1 MDIAGLQ
8 KMTLLDFPGRVACTV
23 FTQGCNFRCPFCHN
37 SDLLPMKGDV
47 YMTDEE
53 LLAFLQKRTGL
64 LDGVCFTGGEPT
76 MQPELPKLMKSI
88 KDLGYAIKLDTNG
101 TNPKM
106 LKEMVEAGLLDYVAM
121 DIKNSP
127 DCYPETAGMDARLL
141 SKVEQ
146 SIAYL
151 ISGKVDYEFRTTV
164 VEELHT
170 EQAIEAMGKW
180 LQDVGKGQKPGK
192 WFLQCY
198 TDRDSVLFA
207 GLSAPTAETMRRY
220 AQKLEPFA
228 DFVSLRGVD

>member
-37 SDLLPMKGDV
+37 SDLLPMKGEPF
-47 YMTDEE
+47 MTDRE
-53 LLAFLQKRTGL
+53 LLAFLEKRIGL

-76 MQPELPKLMKSI
+76 MQPELPDLMKSI
-88 KDLGYAIKLDTNG
+88 KDFGYAVKLDTNG

-106 LKEMVEAGLLDYVAM
+106 LKELVETGLLDYVAM

-127 DCYPETAGMDARLL
+127 ENYPETAGMDARLL
-141 SKVEQ
+141 SKVEE
-146 SIAYL
+146 SVAFL
-151 ISGKVDYEFRTTV
+151 LAGKVDYEFRTTV
-164 VEELHT
+164 VAELHT
-170 EQAIEAMGKW
+170 EASIEAMGQW
-180 LQDVGKGQKPGK
+180 LRGIGNGTKPGK

-207 GLSAPTAETMRRY
+207 GLSAPEADTMRQY
-220 AQKLEPFA
+220 AQILTPFA

>member
-37 SDLLPMKGDV
+37 SDLLPMKGEA
-47 YMTDEE
+47 YMNDLE
-53 LLAFLQKRTGL
+53 LLAFLKKRMGL

-76 MQPELPKLMKSI
+76 MQAELPNLVKSI
-88 KDLGYAIKLDTNG
+88 KDLGYAVKLDTNG

-127 DCYPETAGMDARLL
+127 ENYPETAGMDARLL
-141 SKVEQ
+141 SKVEE
-146 SIAYL
+146 SIAFL
-151 ISGKVDYEFRTTV
+151 LEGKVDYEFRTTV
-164 VEELHT
+164 VAELHS
-170 EQAIEAMGKW
+170 EAAIQDMGQW
-180 LQDVGKGQKPGK
+180 VLGIGNGAKPAK

-198 TDRDSVLFA
+198 TDRDSVLFS
-207 GLSAPTAETMRRY
+207 GLSAPDKETMGQY
-220 AQKLEPFA
+220 AQKLAPFA
-228 DFVSLRGVD
+228 EFTSLRGVD

>member
-37 SDLLPMKGDV
+37 SDLLPMKGEPF
-47 YMTDEE
+47 MTDRE
-53 LLAFLQKRTGL
+53 LLAFLEKRIGL

-76 MQPELPKLMKSI
+76 MQPELPSLIKSI
-88 KDLGYAIKLDTNG
+88 KELGYAVKLDTNG

-106 LKEMVEAGLLDYVAM
+106 LKELVETGLLDYVAM

-127 DCYPETAGMDARLL
+127 ENYPETAGMDARLL
-141 SKVEQ
+141 SKVEE
-146 SIAYL
+146 SVAFL
-151 ISGKVDYEFRTTV
+151 LAGKVDYEFRTTV

-170 EQAIEAMGKW
+170 EASIEAMGQW
-180 LQDVGKGQKPGK
+180 LRGIGNGTKPDK

-207 GLSAPTAETMRRY
+207 GLSAPEADTMRQY
-220 AQKLEPFA
+220 AQILTPFA

>member
-37 SDLLPMKGDV
+37 SDLLPMKGDA
-47 YMTDEE
+47 YMTDGE

-76 MQPELPKLMKSI
+76 MQPELPKLVKSI
-88 KDLGYAIKLDTNG
+88 KDLGYAVKLDTNG

-127 DCYPETAGMDARLL
+127 ANYPETAGMDARLL
-141 SKVEQ
+141 PKVEE

-151 ISGKVDYEFRTTV
+151 MSGKVDYEFRTTV
-164 VEELHT
+164 VEELHG
-170 EQAIEAMGKW
+170 EDAIQDMGQW
-180 LQDVGKGQKPGK
+180 LLNIGNGQKPEK

-198 TDRDSVLFA
+198 TDRDSVLFS
-207 GLSAPTAETMRRY
+207 GLSAPTADTMRQY
-220 AQKLEPFA
+220 AQILTPFA
-228 DFVSLRGVD
+228 EVVSLRGVD

>member
-37 SDLLPMKGDV
+37 SDLLPMKGQV
-47 YMTDEE
+47 YMSDEE
-53 LLAFLQKRTGL
+53 LLAFLKKRIGL
-64 LDGVCFTGGEPT
+64 LDGVCITGGEPT
-76 MQPELPKLMKSI
+76 MQTELPNLIKSI
-88 KDLGYAIKLDTNG
+88 KDLGYAVKLDTNG

-127 DCYPETAGMDARLL
+127 ENYPETAGMDARLL

-146 SIAYL
+146 SAAYL
-151 ISGKVDYEFRTTV
+151 KSGKVDYEFRTTV
-164 VEELHT
+164 VAELHT
-170 EQAIEAMGKW
+170 EDAIQDMGQW
-180 LQDVGKGQKPGK
+180 ILGIGNGAKPTK

-198 TDRDSVLFA
+198 ADRDSVLFS
-207 GLSAPTAETMRRY
+207 GLSAPEADTMGQY
-220 AQKLEPFA
+220 ARKLTPFA
-228 DFVSLRGVD
+228 EFVSLRGVD

>member
-37 SDLLPMKGDV
+37 SDLLPMKGEV

-76 MQPELPKLMKSI
+76 MQPELPKLM
-88 KDLGYAIKLDTNG
+88 DTNG

-141 SKVEQ
+141 SKVEE

-207 GLSAPTAETMRRY
+207 GLSAPTAETMGRY

>member
-37 SDLLPMKGDV
+37 SDLLPMKGQV
-47 YMTDEE
+47 YMSDEE
-53 LLAFLQKRTGL
+53 LLAFLKKRIGL

-76 MQPELPKLMKSI
+76 MQAELPNLVKRI
-88 KDLGYAIKLDTNG
+88 KDLGYAVKLDTNG

-106 LKEMVEAGLLDYVAM
+106 LREMVEAGLLDYVAM

-127 DCYPETAGMDARLL
+127 ANYPRTAGMDEHLL
-141 SKVEQ
+141 SKVEE

-151 ISGKVDYEFRTTV
+151 LRGKVDYEFRTTMV
-164 VEELHT
+164 AELHS
-170 EQAIEAMGKW
+170 EEAIQDMGQW
-180 LQDVGKGQKPGK
+180 LLSVGNGTKPTK

-207 GLSAPTAETMRRY
+207 GLTAPEADTMRKY
-220 AQKLEPFA
+220 ARKLTPFA